1 MRLRIEENF
10 CADYVIQRSF
20 LKVSPGH
27 VVKVLFLEQDRS
39 PCVVNIEETL
49 QVGKRISL
57 AQRLHARIRQAHA
70 IALPELENHLGFKRA
85 FNVDV
90 QLGFWDAAQ
99 QLRQAFGG
107 NYFHV
112 STFQK

>member
-1 MRLRIEENF
+1 MGLWIEENF
-10 CADYVIQRSF
+10 CANHVIQRSF
-20 LKVSPGH
+20 LKVNPGH
-27 VVKVLFLEQDRS
+27 VVKVLYFKQDRS
-39 PCVVNIEETL
+39 PCVVNIEEAL

-57 AQRLHARIRQAHA
+57 AQRLLARIRQAQA
-70 IALPELENHLGFKRA
+70 IALRELENHLGFKRA